1 MNKIEEIAAMLKQ
14 YDIKDL
20 KNVRDLND
28 LKDFLAH
35 KEEEKKKGKKPS
47 MSMATAF
54 TLSMRNLVTKRA
66 RTILTAVAGSIGIIG
81 IALVLALSNGINGY
95 IAKIESDALL
105 LFPMSVEKE
114 AIGDGYGI
122 AEEQ

>member
-35 KEEEKKKGKKPS
+35 KEEEKKKGKNVLLCIFAVVGVIP
-47 MSMATAF
+47 
-54 TLSMRNLVTKRA
+54 LSRA
-66 RTILTAVAGSIGIIG
+66 G
-81 IALVLALSNGINGY
+81 LSRG
-95 IAKIESDALL
+95 
-105 LFPMSVEKE
+105 F
-114 AIGDGYGI
+114 
-122 AEEQ
+122 

>member
-35 KEEEKKKGKKPS
+35 KEEERKK
-47 MSMATAF
+47 
-54 TLSMRNLVTKRA
+54 A
-66 RTILTAVAGSIGIIG
+66 RMCFCASLQ
-81 IALVLALSNGINGY
+81 
-95 IAKIESDALL
+95 LL
-105 LFPMSVEKE
+105 E
-114 AIGDGYGI
+114 
-122 AEEQ
+122 

>member
-35 KEEEKKKGKKPS
+35 KEEEKKKGK
-47 MSMATAF
+47 
-54 TLSMRNLVTKRA
+54 N
-66 RTILTAVAGSIGIIG
+66 
-81 IALVLALSNGINGY
+81 VLASLQ
-95 IAKIESDALL
+95 LL
-105 LFPMSVEKE
+105 E
-114 AIGDGYGI
+114 
-122 AEEQ
+122 